1 MNFHFHKKDSNQ
13 GGNKYFQNSRNAEVT
28 ELQDGLNSMKI
39 DIQMDHSPAS
49 EALPDKRMGLVTN
62 MQGQTNII

>member
-1 MNFHFHKKDSNQ
+1 
-13 GGNKYFQNSRNAEVT
+13 
-28 ELQDGLNSMKI
+28 MKI